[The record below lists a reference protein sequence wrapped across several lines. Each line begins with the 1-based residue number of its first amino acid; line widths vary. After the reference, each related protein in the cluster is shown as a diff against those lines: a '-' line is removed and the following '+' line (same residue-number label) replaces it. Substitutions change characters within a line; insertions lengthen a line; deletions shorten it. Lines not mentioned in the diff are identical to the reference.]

1 MREDERSPGTIENY
15 VRHVRAFAAWMGGI
29 PPQRKRQPH
38 GRNTFFPASIL
49 PAPST
54 GCWFPST
61 AFSISWGWQECKVKP
76 LRIQRRLFREESKE
90 LTREEYQRLLAAA
103 RALGRERLELLMETI
118 CATGIRVSEVKYITV
133 EALACGK
140 VEISLKGK
148 IRTILIPGKLCKKL
162 KKYAKKKRTVSGEIF
177 ITKNGT
183 GFPENNMGRNE
194 SDSAKGPRWLP
205 AKCSPTT
212 CGTCS
217 RAPFIRCAGTLPTG
231 GRLRALQ
238 YRDSEIARLRSFP
251 IEKTLFKVAGREP
264 AQGRMG
270 PDGVVKRLDV
280 GEKVGLGG
288 PAGIETAQ
296 VNQLAF

>member
-1 MREDERSPGTIENY
+1 MEHRIISENQLTLFAKKMREDERSPGTIENY
-15 VRHVRAFAAWMGGI
+15 VRHVRAFAAWMGRN
-29 PPQRKRQPH
+29 PATKETAAAWKEHLLSRKYSPGTINGMLVSLNR
-38 GRNTFFPASIL
+38 FFDFL
-49 PAPST
+49 
-54 GCWFPST
+54 
-61 AFSISWGWQECKVKP
+61 GWQECKVKP

-183 GFPENNMGRNE
+183 G
-194 SDSAKGPRWLP
+194 L
-205 AKCSPTT
+205 
-212 CGTCS
+212 S
-217 RAPFIRCAGTLPTG
+217 RKQIWAEMKAICQ
-231 GRLRALQ
+231 RA
-238 YRDSEIARLRSFP
+238 
-251 IEKTLFKVAGREP
+251 KVAASKVFPHNLRHLF
-264 AQGRMG
+264 ARTFYK
-270 PDGVVKRLDV
+270 VCRDV
-280 GEKVGLGG
+280 AKLADVLGHSS
-288 PAGIETAQ
+288 IETTRIYLISTGKEH
-296 VNQLAF
+296 NTILDKLRLTT